1 MIHDIRKIM
10 SRFFALAPMGA
21 AALMTGCNS
30 APDIEQQVNEL
41 YNKMSNEERI
51 AQLRSMYMDELFNEQ
66 GKLDTAMCRKL
77 IPNGIGHFSQFAMQ
91 KPSPEH
97 LTNCATVPQPFRT
110 GLYITRPTAF
120 PRCFTRKF

>member
-1 MIHDIRKIM
+1 M

-21 AALMTGCNS
+21 AALMTGCNT

-91 KPSPEH
+91 KPRTPND
-97 LTNCATVPQPFRT
+97 LDAQDGRCAGSLANGRCVPHPIVQPS
-110 GLYITRPTAF
+110 
-120 PRCFTRKF
+120 